1 MFNAHFIVWQVASI
15 AAAPGSMSQSLQS
28 LLPCPSHFLLPLPTV
43 KRLEWHVDER
53 FHRDVLFAHVDA
65 YDQFRDNLQVDCMD
79 GEKRLTRTLC
89 TKAGVSADAMVQLA
103 IQLAHDKVHNQPAAT
118 SKSCSTAAFK
128 HGRSETIR
136 PATLATRH
144 FLELVRLEESSRGP
158 PALTDDLLA
167 AIHQCSKTHV
177 RLVREAAA
185 GQGWDSHLLALK
197 HFADAEALAL
207 PLPQIF
213 TDPNY
218 ARINDVIL
226 STNTFSSP
234 AVRIGAF
241 APTSPNGY
249 GICYSITDD
258 GCRACVTSWRDS
270 HYSKGAQ
277 FVDALRQ
284 SLRRVACV
292 LRG

>member
-1 MFNAHFIVWQVASI
+1 M
-15 AAAPGSMSQSLQS
+15 
-28 LLPCPSHFLLPLPTV
+28 PTV

-103 IQLAHDKVHNQPAAT
+103 IQTSPCSTRLIWDFGWDLRGWSDPLHCIGLVIGCVLLITGSQLAHDKVHNQPAAT

-249 GICYSITDD
+249 GICYSITV
-258 GCRACVTSWRDS
+258 GILHSCP
-270 HYSKGAQ
+270 
-277 FVDALRQ
+277 
-284 SLRRVACV
+284 RVYKLKAKFLELIAAHARC
-292 LRG
+292 